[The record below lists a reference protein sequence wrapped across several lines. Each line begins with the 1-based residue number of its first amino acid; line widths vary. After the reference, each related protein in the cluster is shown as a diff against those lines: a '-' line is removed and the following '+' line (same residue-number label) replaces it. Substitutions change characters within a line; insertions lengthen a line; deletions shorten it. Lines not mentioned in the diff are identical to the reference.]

1 MEKPFALIEKVPKE
15 SMEIDDENGGEIE
28 IQQMKIFDSSI
39 IPDDTIPNA
48 SFSILDT
55 TVNIENRTKPQVE
68 YRVKALIKKKL
79 VFKQRPRPIVSN
91 IPKNN

>member
-1 MEKPFALIEKVPKE
+1 MEKPFALIEKIPIE
-15 SMEIDDENGGEIE
+15 RMETEDEFGGEIE
-28 IQQMKIFDSSI
+28 IQRKFDSSI

-55 TVNIENRTKPQVE
+55 TVNIENRVQVE

-79 VFKQRPRPIVSN
+79 VFNQRPRPIVSN
-91 IPKNN
+91 VPKHN